1 MNLTLGKLPEK
12 KDKLIYLISYI
23 MIFLVFSGTD
33 FLKFN
38 IVGIN
43 FNMAKIFMLI
53 PVIILAIDIIR
64 HRKLI
69 LNLNN
74 RLLKYCIVFLV
85 IWAIYSVITI
95 YRSYDFNSYLIEN
108 FFLCIGIVDILFF
121 IKYINITENKNTIFL
136 LTIFA
141 LLMNCIYYIYLYYIK
156 KINIGGFYHNTND
169 LATALILGIFML
181 INLIINIKGI
191 KRVWLFSCLA
201 IFLFTFFSISSR
213 ACILGIIFGCFLY
226 LILNIIRYR
235 KKIFRKKLFIIITV
249 IIIIACVILGIFVLN
264 KYLGK
269 ISFSPVEDARA
280 SNEIRMNLI
289 FNGLEFLNKDLNW
302 ITGIGAGNSE
312 FYLRNFS
319 IYSIYEMYS
328 FHNPILQIT
337 VTYAILITIGFIISY
352 FIYLLLLYKIDNNLK
367 GIAWVFLVFLLSLI
381 VANISSSGLF
391 TREWIWITFAIIIAF
406 INKEIK
412 KEQVK

>member
-1 MNLTLGKLPEK
+1 MKLSLKK

-23 MIFLVFSGTD
+23 MIFLVFIGND
-33 FLKFN
+33 FIKFN
-38 IVGIN
+38 IKGIN
-43 FNMAKIFMLI
+43 FNLAKIFMMI
-53 PVIILAIDIIR
+53 PIIILAIDIIR
-64 HRKLI
+64 DKKLT

-74 RLLKYCIVFLV
+74 RLLKYCIVFLI
-85 IWAIYSVITI
+85 IWAIYSAITI
-95 YRSYDFNSYLIEN
+95 YRSYDFHSYLIEN
-108 FFLCIGIVDILFF
+108 FFLFIGAIDILFF
-121 IKYINITENKNTIFL
+121 IKYINIKENKNTIFYL
-136 LTIFA
+136 IIFA
-141 LLMNCIYYIYLYYIK
+141 LLINCIYYIYLYYIK

-169 LATALILGIFML
+169 LATALILGIFVL

-191 KRVWLFSCLA
+191 KRVWLFTCLA

-226 LILNIIRYR
+226 LILNIIKYR
-235 KKIFRKKLFIIITV
+235 KKIFRKKFFIIMTV
-249 IIIIACVILGIFVLN
+249 ITIISCAILGAFVLD

-269 ISFSPVEDARA
+269 ISFSPVEDART
-280 SNEIRMNLI
+280 SNEIRTNLI

-312 FYLRNFS
+312 FYLKNFS

-337 VTYAILITIGFIISY
+337 VTYGILITSGFIISY
-352 FIYLLLLYKIDNNLK
+352 FIYILLLYKIGNTLK
-367 GIAWVFLVFLLSLI
+367 ETAGVFLLFLLSLI

-391 TREWIWITFAIIIAF
+391 TREWIWIAFAIIIAF

-412 KEQVK
+412 KEKVV

>member
-1 MNLTLGKLPEK
+1 MKLILKKLPK
-12 KDKLIYLISYI
+12 KKNKLIYLISYI
-23 MIFLVFSGTD
+23 IIFLVFVGTD
-33 FLKFN
+33 FIKFN
-38 IVGIN
+38 IEGIN
-43 FNMAKIFMLI
+43 FNLAKIFMMI
-53 PVIILAIDIIR
+53 PIVILAMDIIR
-64 HRKLI
+64 NKKLA

-74 RLLKYCIVFLV
+74 RLLKYCIVFLI
-85 IWAIYSVITI
+85 IWTIYSAITI

-108 FFLCIGIVDILFF
+108 FFLCIGVIDILFF
-121 IKYINITENKNTIFL
+121 IKYINITENKNTIFFL
-136 LTIFA
+136 IILA
-141 LLMNCIYYIYLYYIK
+141 LLINCIYYIYVYYIK

-169 LATALILGIFML
+169 LATALILGVLTL

-191 KRVWLFSCLA
+191 KRVWLFTCLA

-235 KKIFRKKLFIIITV
+235 KKIFRKKSFIIMTFIT
-249 IIIIACVILGIFVLN
+249 IIACAILGAFVLN

-269 ISFSPVEDARA
+269 ISLSPVEDAKT
-280 SNEIRMNLI
+280 SNEIRTNLI

-302 ITGIGAGNSE
+302 IIGIGAGNSE

-328 FHNPILQIT
+328 FHNPILQMT
-337 VTYAILITIGFIISY
+337 VTYGILITSGFIISY
-352 FIYLLLLYKIDNNLK
+352 CIYILLLYKIDNNLK
-367 GIAWVFLVFLLSLI
+367 EIAWVFLVFLLSLI

-412 KEQVK
+412 KEKIE